1 MNTTISVKMR
11 LNELTTSPKY
21 LGNYPKNR
29 YSRLVCRNCHN
40 NHFILKG
47 FFTPYMKYASIP
59 KPKSPLEIT
68 NKKTPKP
75 IGSQVLVKVEACGV
89 CHSDIHLWEGGYEG
103 PEGEFLKATD
113 RGVRYPLIPG
123 HEIAGVVDEMGEE
136 VSSLS
141 IFKKNNKVLVFPWL
155 GEGMC
160 PACREGDENLCD
172 KPRSLGIYRDGGYSD
187 YVLVPSYR
195 YLLDITNDI
204 ETNLLNMDTA
214 CTLSCSSLTAF
225 GAINNAALKPYDTAV
240 IIGAGGLGLMA
251 IQLAKA
257 ITGATVISMDLDDN
271 KLKAAKE
278 NGADYIV
285 NSKKEDAVKAIMELT
300 QKLGADA
307 IIDFVNSSKSTEV
320 DMQLMRKRAG
330 LVLVGLYGGAL
341 KLNLV
346 SMPTR
351 AYKLIGSY
359 TGNIA
364 QLAELVSL
372 ARRGVIRPL
381 VSDKFKLEQATDA
394 LSRLKDGKIV
404 GRGVINPR

>member
-1 MNTTISVKMR
+1 
-11 LNELTTSPKY
+11 
-21 LGNYPKNR
+21 
-29 YSRLVCRNCHN
+29 
-40 NHFILKG
+40 
-47 FFTPYMKYASIP
+47 MKSASIP
-59 KPKSPLEIT
+59 KPKSPLEII
-68 NKKTPKP
+68 NKETPKP

-103 PEGEFLKATD
+103 PEGELLKATD

-123 HEIAGVVDEMGEE
+123 HEIAGVIDEMGEE

-141 IFKKNNKVLVFPWL
+141 VFKKNNKVLVFPWL

-195 YLLDITNDI
+195 YLLDITSDI
-204 ETNLLNMDTA
+204 ETNLLDMNTA
-214 CTLSCSSLTAF
+214 CTLSCSSLTAY
-225 GAINNAALKPYDTAV
+225 GAISNAELKPYDTVV

-271 KLKAAKE
+271 KLKAAKD

-285 NSKKEDAVKAIMELT
+285 NSKKGDAAKAIIELT
-300 QKLGADA
+300 HKLGADA
-307 IIDFVNSSKSTEV
+307 VIDFVNSSKSTEV
-320 DMQLMRKRAG
+320 DMQLMRKRAR

-372 ARRGVIRPL
+372 ARRGAIKPL
-381 VSDKFKLEQATDA
+381 VSDKFKLEEATDA

-404 GRGVINPR
+404 GRGVINPL